1 MTIDKKIKYAIQGG
15 GPNYLGKQKMV
26 KAPKKWLSSP
36 DHEPAELAYITK
48 KEKDILLDLNIYGSL
63 KNGKPNRGPSGI
75 MSLQGDMGG
84 YGGTGGG
91 GGQGGGG
98 GGNPNQDRAREEAI
112 RAANKAAQD
121 RAAASM
127 REQAAQRDRE
137 EAAAEKQ
144 QAERETISKNPI
156 GGLDQFAKE
165 VGLLEDKYTSGT
177 KLGLGDLPG
186 TLQDYYKNKLGVAPR
201 SQFQVYKPPV
211 PAGTGEGLGSID
223 VGFQNALRKQQIR
236 KDDIAAQQD
245 PNYGQF
251 FRPQPVVEKPK
262 FFDTGMGKFVKGA
275 GTAMALPMASAFLP
289 KQAVTALTWGKR
301 IKDIK
306 DRKGIYGK
314 ALGFMEDKTGK
325 KLGFNNLTSTMDK
338 AKAAKFRDERT
349 TLGKQ
354 DIEDWERKQDWSGIK
369 PDVGGG
375 GDGQGQGQGQGQA
388 QAQAPKDVV
397 TASIQKF
404 TPEQADMMKQR
415 HSQLQG
421 VLESG
426 VYQGR
431 QLTAEEIQMLQQKSL
446 EIQKLMEQY
455 LVDPEELGLA
465 RGGIARLYG

>member
-1 MTIDKKIKYAIQGG
+1 MPY
-15 GPNYLGKQKMV
+15 
-26 KAPKKWLSSP
+26 
-36 DHEPAELAYITK
+36 E
-48 KEKDILLDLNIYGSL
+48 YGSA
-63 KNGKPNRGPSGI
+63 NQSGTSSGRDTGSNYGQFDRAVSRAVNNPPASTPSGN
-75 MSLQGDMGG
+75 GDN
-84 YGGTGGG
+84 Y
-91 GGQGGGG
+91 
-98 GGNPNQDRAREEAI
+98 QDRIQRIAAEQA
-112 RAANKAAQD
+112 RAAEQIAQ
-121 RAAASM
+121 
-127 REQAAQRDRE
+127 
-137 EAAAEKQ
+137 EKST
-144 QAERETISKNPI
+144 AEREMRETI
-156 GGLDQFAKE
+156 AKAE
-165 VGLLEDKYTSGT
+165 ANKKIVNELLNQKGI
-177 KLGLGDLPG
+177 
-186 TLQDYYKNKLGVAPR
+186 
-201 SQFQVYKPPV
+201 
-211 PAGTGEGLGSID
+211 GSID

-465 RGGIARLYG
+465 RGGIADLYRYGGFI